1 VGCRVGNDGGSWVV
15 TECAV
20 AQRLGKL
27 CEVVAR
33 DVEDLELVEV
43 PELVGELHNPARR
56 DLGFGIIGF
65 GVWGLG
71 FGV

>member
-43 PELVGELHNPARR
+43 PELVGELNDPAHREM
-56 DLGFGIIGF
+56 GFGIIGF
-65 GVWGLG
+65 KGVGA
-71 FGV
+71 GV